1 MTIEIDL
8 ELLKTTDLTP
18 NEFIGLYLTLRKGYS
33 YLQELKLDIDWK
45 NLEEKGYI
53 KITEVNTIG
62 SHTITD
68 KFKALFSNNFDSM
81 FEELISI
88 YPSKVHASNG
98 VRVLHAVDPKAKSN
112 LKAKNRYKK
121 VVGNKL
127 HVHNKIIK
135 LLKVQL
141 NMQQD
146 NLAYMQ
152 NLETWINNHT
162 WEKYENIN
170 ENDKRTV
177 AQRITRSL

>member
-8 ELLKTTDLTP
+8 ELLKTKHLSAD
-18 NEFIGLYLTLRKGYS
+18 EYIGLYLELRKGYT
-33 YLQELKLDIDWK
+33 YLDELNLNIDWNK
-45 NLEEKGYI
+45 LETQGYI
-53 KITEVNTIG
+53 KDKSV
-62 SHTITD
+62 TD
-68 KFKALFSNNFDSM
+68 KFRSLFSNNFDAM
-81 FEELISI
+81 FEELISV
-88 YPSKVHASNG
+88 YPSKVDSSNG

-127 HVHNKIIK
+127 HVHNRIIK

-141 NMQQD
+141 NVQQD

-162 WEKYENIN
+162 WEKYENLE
-170 ENDKRTV
+170 ENDT
-177 AQRITRSL
+177 QQSTTRITRTL

>member
-8 ELLKTTDLTP
+8 ELLKTTNLSAD
-18 NEFIGLYLTLRKGYS
+18 EYIGLYLELRKGYT
-33 YLQELKLDIDWK
+33 YLEELNLNIDWNK
-45 NLEEKGYI
+45 LETQGYI
-53 KITEVNTIG
+53 KDK
-62 SHTITD
+62 TITD
-68 KFKALFSNNFDSM
+68 KFRNMFSNNFDAM
-81 FEELISI
+81 FEELIST
-88 YPSKVHASNG
+88 YPSKVNTSNG

-112 LKAKNRYKK
+112 LKARNRYKK

-127 HVHNKIIK
+127 HVHNRIIN

-141 NMQQD
+141 NVQQD
-146 NLAYMQ
+146 NLAYLQ

>member
-8 ELLKTTDLTP
+8 ELLKTTNLSAD
-18 NEFIGLYLTLRKGYS
+18 EYIGLYLELRKGYT
-33 YLQELKLDIDWK
+33 YLEELNLNIDWNK
-45 NLEEKGYI
+45 LESQGYI
-53 KITEVNTIG
+53 KDKVITN
-62 SHTITD
+62 
-68 KFKALFSNNFDSM
+68 KFRSLFSNNFDAM
-81 FEELISI
+81 FEELLSI
-88 YPSKVHASNG
+88 YPSKVSSSNG

-127 HVHNKIIK
+127 HVHNRVIK

-141 NMQQD
+141 NVQQD
-146 NLAYMQ
+146 NLGYLQ

-170 ENDKRTV
+170 ENDRRTTTK
-177 AQRITRSL
+177 RITRSL

>member
-18 NEFIGLYLTLRKGYS
+18 NEFIGLYLTLRKGYA
-33 YLQELKLDIDWK
+33 YLDELTLNIDWIK
-45 NLEEKGYI
+45 LQDKGYI
-53 KITEVNTIG
+53 SLDNIV
-62 SHTITD
+62 TD
-68 KFKALFSNNFDSM
+68 KFKKLFSNNFDNL

-88 YPSKVHASNG
+88 YPNKVHSSNG
-98 VRVLHAVDPKAKSN
+98 IRVLHAVDPKAKSN

-121 VVGNKL
+121 IVGNKL
-127 HVHNKIIK
+127 HVHNRIIK

-141 NMQQD
+141 KLQED
-146 NLAYMQ
+146 NLGYLQ

-170 ENDKRTV
+170 ENDGRTTTK
-177 AQRITRSL
+177 RITRSL